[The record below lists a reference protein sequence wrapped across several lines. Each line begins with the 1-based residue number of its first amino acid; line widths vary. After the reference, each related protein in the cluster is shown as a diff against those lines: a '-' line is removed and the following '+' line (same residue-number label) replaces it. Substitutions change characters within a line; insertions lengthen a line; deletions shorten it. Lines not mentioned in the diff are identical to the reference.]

1 MKKILLFTILCT
13 ALAGCQ
19 VYSSSNTEV
28 NSYDL
33 MSYASHKFGQYVA
46 APAEITEMLLEF
58 DDYMKLPD
66 AEKEKNTRFYGKIDV
81 VYDNI
86 YRFADNNE
94 QYVYCTVDT
103 KGKSLREEGTTWIF
117 AQARM
122 TSPEEILNYYYGEY
136 TLPEFTQL
144 TKTGENTWTME
155 YEDVFET
162 EMKYMGKDNG
172 RDMWEIRTSGS
183 LKSDIGAWATFSTGD
198 QVLTMKEMMMASD
211 SVYKGNAYGGVFRV
225 DIYDKDDKSLDFC
238 QISFMPGF
246 STKYTT
252 SR

>member
-1 MKKILLFTILCT
+1 
-13 ALAGCQ
+13 
-19 VYSSSNTEV
+19 
-28 NSYDL
+28 
-33 MSYASHKFGQYVA
+33 MSYASHKFGQYVV

-58 DDYMKLPD
+58 DDYMKLPE

-172 RDMWEIRTSGS
+172 RDMWEIWTSGS
-183 LKSDIGAWATFSTGD
+183 LKSDIGAWATISTGE
-198 QVLTMKEMMMASD
+198 QGMTMKEMMMASD

-225 DIYDKDDKSLDFC
+225 DIYDKDNKSLDFC
-238 QISFMPGF
+238 HINFMPGF